1 MFKKRRY
8 ENAKEQGG
16 RCLSG
21 ALHAKESRQQRG
33 AGVFA
38 AVNRCLGCPCVCQVK
53 GRSKA
58 ASQRIDLRDIR
69 IRIFSRAILS
79 RLHRQVARAVSASC
93 VRVIVV
99 RAGSREVRALI
110 LDDLLKYIVQDGFGI
125 VGVLH
130 ILRDSQNVTT
140 LANVVLDVLVAALVR
155 ELGHL
160 NFL

>member
-8 ENAKEQGG
+8 ENADEQGG
-16 RCLSG
+16 SG
-21 ALHAKESRQQRG
+21 ALHAIEGRQQR
-33 AGVFA
+33 V
-38 AVNRCLGCPCVCQVK
+38 AVNNFASFSTCLVCPCVCQVK
-53 GRSKA
+53 GKSKA
-58 ASQRIDLRDIR
+58 CSKRIDLRDIR

-125 VGVLH
+125 VWVFY

-140 LANVVLDVLVAALVR
+140 LANVVLDVLVAALVS